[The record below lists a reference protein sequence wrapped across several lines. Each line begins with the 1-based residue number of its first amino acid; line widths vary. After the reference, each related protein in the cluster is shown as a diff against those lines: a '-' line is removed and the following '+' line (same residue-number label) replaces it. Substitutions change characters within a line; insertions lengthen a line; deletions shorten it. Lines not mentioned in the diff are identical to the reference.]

1 MPNASLSE
9 RSWSAETW
17 LSVVWVA
24 SRRAGPRA
32 ERLGPR
38 ALIEG
43 CAMEIA
49 GLACV
54 AIAVSMIDRIAP
66 VPLALVLVIFGLG
79 QGMVMAP
86 LYALV
91 LSKVPAVHAG
101 SGAGVLSTV
110 RQIGNASGA
119 AVVGAPPIRSW
130 WYV

>member
-1 MPNASLSE
+1 
-9 RSWSAETW
+9 
-17 LSVVWVA
+17 
-24 SRRAGPRA
+24 
-32 ERLGPR
+32 
-38 ALIEG
+38 
-43 CAMEIA
+43 
-49 GLACV
+49 
-54 AIAVSMIDRIAP
+54 
-66 VPLALVLVIFGLG
+66 
-79 QGMVMAP
+79 MVMAP

>member
-24 SRRAGPRA
+24 SRRA
-32 ERLGPR
+32 GPR

-66 VPLALVLVIFGLG
+66 VPLALVLVIFGRDK
-79 QGMVMAP
+79 A
-86 LYALV
+86 
-91 LSKVPAVHAG
+91 
-101 SGAGVLSTV
+101 
-110 RQIGNASGA
+110 
-119 AVVGAPPIRSW
+119 W
-130 WYV
+130 